1 MPGRLSIFFREDHRR
16 LGELLEQAAA
26 EPSKIDPSTYSL
38 FRAGLLR
45 HISMEER
52 VLIPAL
58 ERSLGQLTAPMVSTI
73 RLDHGALAA
82 LLVPPPSGQVVRA
95 LRAIL
100 AGHNA
105 LEEGPGGLYDLC
117 DASTG
122 EAAGSLLEQVREVPE
137 VPVRPHNPDPGVLE
151 VTRRALARAGYDW
164 DAY

>member
-16 LGELLEQAAA
+16 LGDLLERSAADV
-26 EPSKIDPSTYSL
+26 SKIEHGTYSL
-38 FRAGLLR
+38 FRAGLPR

-58 ERSLGQLTAPMVSTI
+58 ERSLGQLTAPMISTI

-82 LLVPPPSGQVVRA
+82 LLVPPPSRQVVAA

-117 DASTG
+117 ENSSRETA
-122 EAAGSLLEQVREVPE
+122 EALMEQVLRVPE
-137 VPVRPHNPDPGVLE
+137 VPVRPYNPDPGVLE
-151 VTRRALARAGYDW
+151 ATRRALARAGYDW